1 MYTQSGNANSNQYK
15 NGGNSGDSLKVGLI
29 TKHTQNDKSYSM
41 LNLPY
46 LQTIFQPKHFKYSV
60 IFFFE
65 KQVIIFSPK

>member
-41 LNLPY
+41 LKGHRRQVLKSCF
-46 LQTIFQPKHFKYSV
+46 LSLITK
-60 IFFFE
+60 FE
-65 KQVIIFSPK
+65 H